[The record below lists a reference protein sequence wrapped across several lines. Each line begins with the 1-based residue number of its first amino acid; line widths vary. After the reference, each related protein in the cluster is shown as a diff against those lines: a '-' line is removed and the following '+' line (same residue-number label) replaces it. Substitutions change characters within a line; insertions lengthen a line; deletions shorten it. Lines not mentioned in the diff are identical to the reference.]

1 MHETVRG
8 SGHYFTPGEG
18 GSEDFV
24 RATMKF
30 TWNEPDSL
38 VVHFR
43 WSLCTLLA
51 TTDSPPFLLDLSL
64 IYLWYLKGGRLSL
77 FIYLFIYWETAE
89 CETKFWSSFDWRSK
103 RLENRLVVP
112 ASFLVRTNS
121 WPSNRPK
128 FLRQDLSYEGSVHS
142 RRHSSWQTEKKTTF
156 FLSRGL
162 SEQLK
167 EAGWTMVDLNV
178 DVLQ

>member
-8 SGHYFTPGEG
+8 SGHYFTTGEG

-30 TWNEPDSL
+30 TWYEPDSL

-43 WSLCTLLA
+43 WSLLYSVSDDWFPSVSPGSLTYLLVVPQGRA
-51 TTDSPPFLLDLSL
+51 L
-64 IYLWYLKGGRLSL
+64 II
-77 FIYLFIYWETAE
+77 IYLFIYWETAE
-89 CETKFWSSFDWRSK
+89 CETKFGSSFGWGSK
-103 RLENRLVVP
+103 GLESRLVFP
-112 ASFLVRTNS
+112 ASFLVRTTS
-121 WPSNRPK
+121 WPSNLPN

-156 FLSRGL
+156 FCR
-162 SEQLK
+162 
-167 EAGWTMVDLNV
+167 EA
-178 DVLQ
+178 